1 MTALGGYAMTA
12 ITALTAQNT
21 QGVFGVH
28 PVPPDFIAEQIRLV
42 LRDIG
47 ADAVKL
53 GMLHDAAVIDA
64 VADALVAEAPGVPLV
79 LDPVMIAK
87 GGEALLDPAAS
98 VTLKRRLPIIARIIT
113 PNIPEAEALSGLK
126 IGDLDEMR
134 HAAAMLLT
142 LGVETVLLKG
152 GHLDGDEVTD
162 ILATAD
168 GLIEMTS
175 PRIDSVHTHGTGCSL
190 ASAIATG
197 LAQGLELE
205 PAVRRARAYVHE
217 AIVSAPGF
225 GKGHGPLNHVHTLA
239 PYMLD
244 GAS

>member
-1 MTALGGYAMTA
+1 MTA

-21 QGVFGVH
+21 QGVFGVQG
-28 PVPPDFIAEQIRLV
+28 VPPAFIAEQIRLV

-47 ADAVKL
+47 ADAVKI
-53 GMLHDAAVIDA
+53 GMLHNAEVIDA
-64 VADALVAEAPGVPLV
+64 VADTLEAEAPGVPLV
-79 LDPVMIAK
+79 LDPVMVAK
-87 GGEALLDPAAS
+87 GGAALLDPAAA

-113 PNIPEAEALSGLK
+113 PNLPEAEALTGLAVH
-126 IGDLDEMR
+126 DLDGMR
-134 HAAAMLLT
+134 HAASMLVT

-175 PRIDSVHTHGTGCSL
+175 PRIDTAHTHGTGCTL

-197 LAQGLELE
+197 LAQGMDLEA
-205 PAVRRARAYVHE
+205 AVRRARTYVRE
-217 AIVSAPGF
+217 AIRTAPGL
-225 GKGHGPLNHVHTLA
+225 GGGHGPLNHVHPLA
-239 PYMLD
+239 PYRPD
-244 GAS
+244 VAS